1 MARKRRTATAP
12 GGQDPV
18 RGEPSPEAL
27 RALLAAT
34 VESTGDGILVVDLAG
49 KVVLQNDRFAKMWR
63 IPAEILGA
71 QDDDRL
77 VAFVLD
83 QLSDPDAFVNKIREL
98 YGRLDAESFDTLNFK
113 DGRVFERYSRSERAE
128 GVVVGR
134 VWSFRDVT
142 SRERARNALRASEA
156 RYLELAEHTGIGI
169 YRSTLAGRFIDCNR
183 ALARMLGYDS
193 PDEVLALDIEK
204 DVYDDPA
211 ERRALVR
218 QFRDTAVIRPAD
230 VRWKRKDGTVATIR
244 GNGRAMYNDARV
256 AVGFEMVVND
266 VTEQRALDKELRQRQ
281 KMEALGQLTGGIA
294 HDFNNLLTVIR
305 AGAQLLEGILP
316 PDSLEALHEV
326 HEVKAA
332 ADRGATL
339 VRKLMMFGRKQEL
352 ALKGVDLGHVVAESA
367 STLRRLLPES
377 ITLDVQSSEGLG
389 AVMAAPGAVEQIL
402 MNLATNA
409 RDAMN
414 GEGTI
419 HVRVAKVP
427 AAERARWSEPAP
439 DGNICL
445 SVTDAGAGMD
455 EAIKARV
462 FEPFF
467 TTKPPG
473 AGTGL
478 GLAVVYGL
486 VQNHGAS
493 ITVESSRG
501 LGTTVCIAFPVVD
514 SASLAAPA
522 ERKGAIPTGSKEGV
536 LIVEDE
542 PQLRALSLR
551 ILEHAGYTVF
561 AAENGEEAL
570 EVFLRNESRVDLIVS
585 DLVMPKMSGRRLFTT
600 LREQN
605 KTVPILFT
613 SGYQSAETGEWLA
626 TSADARL
633 LHKPWTAE
641 ELLRGVRETLDA
653 RQLPIRNPESGT
665 SPRNSA
671 FGSSL

>member
-1 MARKRRTATAP
+1 
-12 GGQDPV
+12 V
-18 RGEPSPEAL
+18 SGEPSPEAL

-34 VESTGDGILVVDLAG
+34 VESTGDGLLVVDLAG
-49 KVVLQNDRFAKMWR
+49 KVVLQNDRFARMWR
-63 IPAEILGA
+63 IPEEILGSH
-71 QDDDRL
+71 DSDRL
-77 VAFVLD
+77 IAFVLD
-83 QLSDPDAFVNKIREL
+83 QLTDPDVFVSKIREH
-98 YGRLDAESFDTLNFK
+98 YGRLEAESFDTLNFK
-113 DGRVFERYSRSERAE
+113 DGRVFERYSRPERAE

-142 SRERARNALRASEA
+142 SRERARNALRISEA

-169 YRSTLAGRFIDCNR
+169 YRSTLAGRFIDCNH
-183 ALARMLGYDS
+183 ALARMLGYAS
-193 PDEVLALDIEK
+193 PEEVLALDIEK
-204 DVYDDPA
+204 DVYEDPA
-211 ERRALVR
+211 ERRAIVQ
-218 QFRDTAVIRPAD
+218 QFRESAVIRPAD
-230 VRWKRKDGTVATIR
+230 VRWKRKDGTIATIR
-244 GNGRAMYNDARV
+244 GNGRALYNDAHV
-256 AVGFEMVVND
+256 AVGFEMIVND
-266 VTEQRALDKELRQRQ
+266 VTEQRALDTELRQRQ

-316 PDSLEALHEV
+316 PDSHEALHEV
-326 HEVKAA
+326 RAVKSA
-332 ADRGATL
+332 ADRGAML

-352 ALKGVDLGHVVAESA
+352 SLRSVDLGHLVTESA
-367 STLRRLLPES
+367 ATLRRLLPES
-377 ITLDVQSSEGLG
+377 ITLDVDAPEALG
-389 AVMAAPGAVEQIL
+389 AIMADPGAVEQIL

-419 HVRVAKVP
+419 HVRVAKVA
-427 AAERARWSEPAP
+427 AAELARWTEPMP
-439 DGNICL
+439 DGHVSL

-486 VQNHGAS
+486 VQNHGGSIAIESAS
-493 ITVESSRG
+493 GR
-501 LGTTVCIAFPVVD
+501 GTTVRISFPVVD
-514 SASLAAPA
+514 AATLAAPA
-522 ERKGAIPTGSKEGV
+522 RRKDALPSGREGV

-551 ILEHAGYTVF
+551 ILKRAGYTVF

-570 EVFLRNESRVDLIVS
+570 DLYLRNESCVDLIVS
-585 DLVMPKMSGRRLFTT
+585 DIVMPKMSGRLLYTT
-600 LREQN
+600 LRDAN
-605 KTVPILFT
+605 KKVPILFM
-613 SGYQSAETGEWLA
+613 SGYQSVETGEWLA
-626 TSADARL
+626 TNAEAKL

-653 RQLPIRNPESGT
+653 RTTARQ
-665 SPRNSA
+665 
-671 FGSSL
+671 